1 MMRVM
6 KSHERGRANH
16 GWLESWHTFSFADY
30 YNPQAMGF
38 RTLRVINEDLVDG
51 ASGFPTHGHR
61 DMEIITYM
69 VEGELTHK
77 DTLGNTAVIKPGEVQ
92 RMSAGT
98 GVRHSE
104 FNMQAD
110 KKAHLLQIW
119 ILPDEANRAPSY
131 GQKDFTS
138 QYDKEKLVLTVS
150 GDGRNGSLKMNQDAS
165 LYVAHW
171 KKADH
176 VEKELDPKRSVWVQT
191 VKGPITVNGEKLE
204 AGDSIAM
211 REEKKLVIDSDGKA
225 EFLVFDLT

>member
-16 GWLESWHTFSFADY
+16 GWLESWHSFSFADY

-38 RTLRVINEDLVDG
+38 RALRVINEDTIAG

-69 VEGELTHK
+69 VDGELTHK
-77 DTLGNTAVIKPGEVQ
+77 DTLGNTEVIKRGEVQ

-104 FNMQAD
+104 FNMQSE

-119 ILPDEANRAPSY
+119 ILPDAENHKPSY
-131 GQKDFTS
+131 GQKDFSKEFDS
-138 QYDKEKLVLTVS
+138 QKLVLTVS
-150 GDGRNGSLKMNQDAS
+150 ADGRDGSLQMNQDAS
-165 LYVAHW
+165 LYVGRW
-171 KKADH
+171 KKAERI
-176 VEKELDPKRSVWVQT
+176 EKDLDPKRSAWVQ
-191 VKGPITVNGEKLE
+191 VIKGPLTVNGQVLE
-204 AGDSIAM
+204 EGDALAL
-211 REEKKLVIDSDGKA
+211 REERKLVIDSSGAA
-225 EFLVFDLT
+225 EFLFFDLH

>member
-1 MMRVM
+1 MKRVM

-16 GWLESWHTFSFADY
+16 GWLQSWHSFSFADY

-38 RTLRVINEDLVDG
+38 RTLRVINEDFIE
-51 ASGFPTHGHR
+51 AENGFPTHGHR

-69 VEGELTHK
+69 VDGELTHQ
-77 DTLGNTAVIKPGEVQ
+77 DTLGNSAVIQRGEVQ

-104 FNMQAD
+104 HNRAA

-119 ILPDEANRAPSY
+119 ILPDEENRAPSY
-131 GQKDFTS
+131 GQKDFTA
-138 QYDKEKLVLTVS
+138 QYDQEKLVLTVS

-165 LYVAHW
+165 LYVGRW
-171 KKADH
+171 KRADH
-176 VEKELDPKRSVWVQT
+176 VEKELDPNRSVWIQV

-204 AGDSIAM
+204 NGDSIAM
-211 REEKKLVIDSDGKA
+211 REEKKLVIDSDGEA
-225 EFLVFDLT
+225 EFLFFDLN